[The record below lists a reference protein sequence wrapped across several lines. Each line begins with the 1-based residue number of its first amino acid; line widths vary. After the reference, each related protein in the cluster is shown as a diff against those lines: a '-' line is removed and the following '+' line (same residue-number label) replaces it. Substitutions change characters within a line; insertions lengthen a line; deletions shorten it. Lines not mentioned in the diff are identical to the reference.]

1 MLGFSIMMWF
11 VSLVIFLVSISLLRG
26 NISMIHGKVFDSTK
40 DKEGYGKALGR
51 AALFMSIGIF
61 ISGIVALFDSNAV
74 AIRNT
79 LIVLLITIAVSGI
92 WFGMIQKRYRAYR

>member
-26 NISMIHGKVFDSTK
+26 NTSMIHGKVFDSTK
-40 DKEGYGKALGR
+40 DKTGYAKALGR
-51 AALFMSIGIF
+51 LL
-61 ISGIVALFDSNAV
+61 SGIVALFDSNAV